1 VTHQTI
7 DNLDCLREELRQFT
21 GDRDWDQFHSPKNLA
36 MALAGEVGEVCEHFQ
51 WLDEEQS
58 CNLDEGTRAAVALE
72 LADVLIYLVRLADKL
87 DVDLLAAAHRKMKI
101 NVEKY
106 PADKVR
112 GSSRKYD
119 RY

>member
-1 VTHQTI
+1 MTHEN
-7 DNLDCLREELRQFT
+7 DSLDCLRDALRAFAR
-21 GDRDWDQFHSPKNLA
+21 DRDWDQFHSPKNFA

-58 CNLDEGTRAAVALE
+58 RNLDDATRDEVALE

-87 DVDLLAAAHRKMKI
+87 DVDLVAAAHRKMEI
-101 NVEKY
+101 NAERY
-106 PADKVR
+106 PAEQVR

-119 RY
+119 RF